1 MRARLRRLR
10 PGPGAHDATRPE
22 GSSDQ
27 KIPKEINMRSILIV
41 ATGAIIFAAA
51 MLTLAAA
58 PGFLT
63 ERASTVPLRCYPR
76 ETGR

>member
-1 MRARLRRLR
+1 V
-10 PGPGAHDATRPE
+10 

-27 KIPKEINMRSILIV
+27 KIPKEIEMRSILII
-41 ATGAIIFAAA
+41 ATGAIIFAAT

-63 ERASTVPLRCYPR
+63 ERASTVPLRHDPR
-76 ETGR
+76 ESGR

>member
-1 MRARLRRLR
+1 M
-10 PGPGAHDATRPE
+10 

-27 KIPKEINMRSILIV
+27 KIPKEIEMRSILII
-41 ATGAIIFAAA
+41 ATGAIIFAAT

-63 ERASTVPLRCYPR
+63 ERASTVQVGPYPR

>member
-1 MRARLRRLR
+1 
-10 PGPGAHDATRPE
+10 
-22 GSSDQ
+22 
-27 KIPKEINMRSILIV
+27 MRSILII
-41 ATGAIIFAAA
+41 ATGAIIFAAT

-63 ERASTVPLRCYPR
+63 ERASTVQVGPYPR